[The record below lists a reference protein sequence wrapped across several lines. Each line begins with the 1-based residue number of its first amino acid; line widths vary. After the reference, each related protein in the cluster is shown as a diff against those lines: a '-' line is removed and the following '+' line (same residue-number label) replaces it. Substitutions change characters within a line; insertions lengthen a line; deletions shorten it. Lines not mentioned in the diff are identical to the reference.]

1 MNLLSDIFKKVFNI
15 KTTVHGYLKNITENT
30 IDSFDTTAK
39 INNNQYQYID
49 NDTTYTIKQQ
59 NNTIIFTREN
69 SEMQHTMIFNL
80 NKITTSEYYLKEL
93 HTSLEFNIKTNFL
106 NITEQQFKINYQIL
120 ETNNEYEYII
130 EMSDI
135 K

>member
-15 KTTVHGYLKNITENT
+15 KTKVYGYLKNITENT

-39 INNNQYQYID
+39 IDNNQYLYID
-49 NDTTYTIKQQ
+49 NDTTYTIKQH

-93 HTSLEFNIKTNFL
+93 HTSLEFNIKTNL
-106 NITEQQFKINYQIL
+106 LIITDQQFKINYQIL